1 MSGGALMFKL
11 YTRVCLL
18 LSLAWPLLVNGDSQ
32 LGNTMQGHGSPYLRL
47 HEKDPVAWQQWGPQ
61 TVKLAKQKNKM
72 LFVSIGYFSCHW
84 CHVMQRESF
93 SDQGIARLLNSNFIP
108 VKVDR
113 ELNPALDAYL
123 IEFVNRTRG
132 SAGWPLN
139 VIITPDGYPILG
151 ITYLPKAQFSTV
163 LQQMMQLWQ
172 TDPAALKQLAQQA
185 AQQLHEGRQLKP
197 VELTSELAMQLAA
210 QYTQQTMGI
219 ADEMSGGFGDKSKF
233 PMTPQLNLLLSEYER
248 KPQASL
254 KSFLELTLD
263 HMATQGLRDQIG
275 GGFYRYTIDPTWQTP
290 HFEKMLYDNA
300 QLALLYMRAAK
311 LLQRE
316 DYAGIGRETLNF
328 MLRELQGAKG
338 AFISSLSAVD
348 NADVEGGYYLWQEDT
363 LKKLLSKEEF
373 EIIYLLWDMS
383 SKPELAP
390 GYLPR
395 QVLSPDQV
403 AKQLGLDEDE
413 VLKLMAS
420 SQWKLFQARQQRSIP
435 RDEKLLA
442 AWNGLAL
449 QALVA
454 GARQEPAANYKQ
466 AARQLRNY
474 LVQDLWDG
482 KNLLRAR
489 AQQQTLAEGTLEDYA
504 FAAMGLWQWHL
515 LTGDNK
521 DRELVKRWVALA
533 WQQFYDDT
541 GWRLTSQSLLP
552 QDYGEP
558 LIKDAPLPS
567 ASATLIDLSLQLA
580 QRENDR
586 ELRKKAM
593 RALSIGFEQLTQ
605 SPFTYP
611 SQIQLLVSYFASTE
625 KQPKK

>member
-1 MSGGALMFKL
+1 MNDKL
-11 YTRVCLL
+11 LFLRQVYFIAL
-18 LSLAWPLLVNGDSQ
+18 LSSLCSPLTVSGDSQ

-47 HEKDPVAWQQWGPQ
+47 HENDPVAWQQWGPK
-61 TVKLAKQKNKM
+61 TVELAKQKNKM

-93 SDQGIARLLNSNFIP
+93 SDQSIARLLNGNFIP

-123 IEFVNRTRG
+123 IDFVQRTRG

-139 VIITPDGYPILG
+139 VIITPDGYPIVG

-172 TDPAALKQLAQQA
+172 TDPAALQQLARQAAAQLREGKQL
-185 AQQLHEGRQLKP
+185 
-197 VELTSELAMQLAA
+197 TSSELSNSKSKQLAA
-210 QYTQQTMGI
+210 QFVDQSMGI
-219 ADEMSGGFGDKSKF
+219 ADDMSGGFGEKSKF

-248 KPQASL
+248 SPQPAL
-254 KSFLELTLD
+254 KAFLEITLD
-263 HMATQGLRDQIG
+263 HMATQGLRDHIG

-311 LLQRE
+311 TLQRA

-328 MLRELQGAKG
+328 MLRELQGPDG

-348 NADVEGGYYLWQEDT
+348 TANIEGGYYLWQEDQ
-363 LKKLLSKEEF
+363 LKALLTEQEF
-373 EIIYLLWDMS
+373 EAVALLWNMS
-383 SKPELAP
+383 SKPELEA

-395 QVLSPDQV
+395 HVKSPDQV
-403 AKQLGLDEDE
+403 AKLLGRKDDE
-413 VLKLMAS
+413 VLQLIAS
-420 SQWKLFQARQQRSIP
+420 AQWKLFQARQQRSIP
-435 RDEKLLA
+435 RDDKQLA

-454 GARQEPAANYKQ
+454 GARQEQNAKYKE
-466 AARQLRNY
+466 AARQLRDY
-474 LVQDLWDG
+474 LVQVLWDG
-482 KNLLRAR
+482 EKLLRAR
-489 AQQQTLAEGTLEDYA
+489 MQEEALAEGTLEDYA
-504 FAAMGLWQWHL
+504 FTALGLWEWYQF
-515 LTGDNK
+515 TGDDK
-521 DRELVKRWVALA
+521 DRQLVKRWVTLA
-533 WQQFYDDT
+533 WQHFYDAT

-552 QDYGEP
+552 QDYGEAI
-558 LIKDAPLPS
+558 IKDAPLPS
-567 ASATLIDLSLQLA
+567 ASATLIDLSLRLA
-580 QRENDR
+580 QRENDKV
-586 ELRKKAM
+586 LRGKATA
-593 RALSIGFEQLTQ
+593 ALRIGYEQLTE

-611 SQIQLLVSYFASTE
+611 SQIALLVDYFAE
-625 KQPKK
+625 RDKPKEQ

>member
-1 MSGGALMFKL
+1 MFKL